1 MVYFHR
7 DKLLVCCCYQSW
19 NWTRLGCIW
28 RAAAYVGSRQQGS
41 SLGFGV
47 YCWYLITNHYE
58 WWNNM
63 WSADFL
69 SASPWTSWKMKLR
82 SMVWGIW
89 DHDDTLRSQ
98 LERWFWSY
106 FIFRWSLESQ
116 IIWGCDGVRACSDL
130 LTREP
135 LKLLNIVICTDI
147 HKDTHIGF
155 QWIRGLRLKQLKK
168 THTYACT
175 HSWFIFIASHK
186 LTAGHWQS
194 AFVQSAITAW
204 QRASIYGESAGQDD
218 SGGARAAKSL

>member
-1 MVYFHR
+1 
-7 DKLLVCCCYQSW
+7 
-19 NWTRLGCIW
+19 
-28 RAAAYVGSRQQGS
+28 
-41 SLGFGV
+41 
-47 YCWYLITNHYE
+47 
-58 WWNNM
+58 M

-69 SASPWTSWKMKLR
+69 STSPWTSWKMTLR

-116 IIWGCDGVRACSDL
+116 IIWGCDGVRAVFRPSHPWTPKTAD
-130 LTREP
+130 
-135 LKLLNIVICTDI
+135 IVICTDI

-204 QRASIYGESAGQDD
+204 QRASIYGESAGQTTAVGQEQR
-218 SGGARAAKSL
+218 SPRRARLPSRVLLPQHGVTALWTPSISIPPGGLDLPVLSTLELPSLCQPGFPQSLGNTGY